1 MKKKIKPI
9 EPLLKKMI
17 ELSKASLANK
27 EELDKTRE
35 IIMDQYSTIK
45 KVNPDKLDKLIKA
58 DSTSPEKK
66 EKYKTLKKEYN
77 AYKNNKELL
86 YKIEHKNYVGINS
99 ARIKKRNKFIVFIT
113 SSAVALAIAGCAILK
128 PKSEDKKRL
137 TEDVTTT
144 AYTTEEGTETVSTE
158 KITEAET
165 EEVDNEPRIIVGE
178 PTKPDERR
186 IIYGEPTKPDERR
199 VIVGEPT
206 EVGERRVIEGEPTKP
221 DERRVI
227 YGEPSNTDEPDTS
240 ENDPDEHRVIEGS
253 TESHEPVDVAEMWTL
268 KYIFSELKDEIV
280 ELHNSKE
287 AEIAREKGKEYVV
300 HAIDFIFYGADIN
313 GLKFNDLTTEF
324 KESIYDALKGM
335 DEIIMMYEPNYKD
348 FLGEKYS
355 IVKDFTKEKLGD
367 AKELIVNKMGKE
379 KYDSIVSKGT
389 DIYDSI
395 KESVTKYGG
404 KALDYIK
411 DKYQKWKQK

>member
-17 ELSKASLANK
+17 ELSKASLVNK

-128 PKSEDKKRL
+128 PKSEEKKRL
-137 TEDVTTT
+137 PEELTTT
-144 AYTTEEGTETVSTE
+144 ASVTEENTGTVSTE
-158 KITEAET
+158 KITEAKSMT
-165 EEVDNEPRIIVGE
+165 STQTIVN
-178 PTKPDERR
+178 
-186 IIYGEPTKPDERR
+186 
-199 VIVGEPT
+199 
-206 EVGERRVIEGEPTKP
+206 
-221 DERRVI
+221 ERRVI